1 MRLPELTHIAAQRH
15 VSFLPTALH
24 LETIIRADPH
34 ERIPQ
39 KWDWRERNVRNI
51 EVRAFR
57 RRPDALRRDD
67 LMRAVLQTG
76 DGKWDKTR
84 YGKTT

>member
-1 MRLPELTHIAAQRH
+1 
-15 VSFLPTALH
+15 LPTGSP
-24 LETIIRADPH
+24 LETIISADPH

-39 KWDWRERNVRNI
+39 KWDWRERNARNI

-57 RRPDALRRDD
+57 QRPDALRRDC

-76 DGKWDKTR
+76 DGKWDKTLD
-84 YGKTT
+84 GKTT

>member
-1 MRLPELTHIAAQRH
+1 LR
-15 VSFLPTALH
+15 
-24 LETIIRADPH
+24 LETINSADPH

-39 KWDWRERNVRNI
+39 KWDWRERNARNI

-57 RRPDALRRDD
+57 RRPDPSTGQAPEAEPEDMLRRDC

-76 DGKWDKTR
+76 DGKWDKTLD
-84 YGKTT
+84 GKTT